1 MTRLQ
6 AFAAKFSACK
16 LLITASTVWFVFLI
30 VLHYKWSPELI
41 ESTQYDRLE
50 EYKPLRQNQ
59 NRIPENLLIHESTSF
74 LKKDVKME
82 IAAKA
87 KLEAKIKAK
96 SQTAIYENL
105 VTPVSSDILNE
116 LGLVNPGEYGRPV
129 KLVNVSANIQKKI
142 DKGWKRHE
150 FNEFVSDL
158 VSVRRFLPDPREA
171 YCKQSNLYL
180 DKLPSTSV
188 IIIFHNEA
196 WSTLLRSIHSVLD
209 RSPPHLI
216 KEIILVDDYSNMGKR
231 LFSCYGFTISQ
242 FHFYSKNI

>member
-6 AFAAKFSACK
+6 AFTAKFSACK
-16 LLITASTVWFVFLI
+16 LLITASTVWFLFLI

-41 ESTQYDRLE
+41 ERKQYDRLE
-50 EYKPLRQNQ
+50 EYEPIRHNQ
-59 NRIPENLLIHESTSF
+59 KRLPEKVLVHESSSF
-74 LKKDVKME
+74 VKEDVKAK

-87 KLEAKIKAK
+87 KLKTK
-96 SQTAIYENL
+96 SQTAIYETL
-105 VTPVSSDILNE
+105 VTPVSPDILRE

-158 VSVRRFLPDPREA
+158 VSVRRFLPDPREP

-180 DKLPSTSV
+180 DKLPTTSV

-231 LFSCYGFTISQ
+231 LFS
-242 FHFYSKNI
+242 